1 MIYFMPP
8 SHPLIFIV
16 LGIVV
21 ILNYTYNTGFV
32 NLLPRGIK
40 FLEWGIKKWWGT
52 LTGGYNLLWGCIKL
66 PNYGKQSHRRQPKK
80 YQRLPTSCF
89 SVTLLNKVKEGS
101 LDVKTKIPQF
111 DSKYKNVSHSLQ
123 LLGTSSWVGGALNT
137 EGALNIVMGIQR
149 GHHYFIWGEFNLV
162 FLPLG
167 GRGRKDSYLCPGAP
181 WAWPLLQVSAGPHG
195 L

>member
-1 MIYFMPP
+1 MVDSINWG
-8 SHPLIFIV
+8 PLIF
-16 LGIVV
+16 
-21 ILNYTYNTGFV
+21 
-32 NLLPRGIK
+32 R
-40 FLEWGIKKWWGT
+40 E
-52 LTGGYNLLWGCIKL
+52 GCIKL
-66 PNYGKQSHRRQPKK
+66 PNSGKQSHRRQPKK

-167 GRGRKDSYLCPGAP
+167 GRGRKDSYLCPGNP
-181 WAWPLLQVSAGPHG
+181 WAWPLLQVSAGAPWALIFLRVPLAPSG
-195 L
+195 ISAGSFGTKKGPKEMWRGPRVPLGP